1 VPFFFFL
8 FLYSVT
14 NITIIVHGKHGPNSL
29 IHRFCEL
36 TKNQPAFKTELYLTQ
51 HQGHAKQL
59 TLSAIQNG
67 THIIIASGGDGTINE
82 VVNGIIDSGNNQ
94 IRMTIVPAGT
104 GNDFMRPRTHFTSA
118 SHILDSIISEKFQPI
133 DLGMITSHNNHH
145 YFLNIADAGFGGSTV
160 HTLNQ
165 VRGLISGKIAYP
177 LAILITFLKYRKPK
191 IALRVGEHY
200 YSGPALMVAVC
211 NGSCFG
217 NGIYIHP
224 GADPTDGKLNI
235 TLLGKVSLFDYI
247 RYLPKLKKG
256 MKIKHPEL
264 HYVEG
269 TDCTIQL
276 ISGKMDIEADG
287 EIVTLQNPEI
297 KILPGVLRYIGPDY

>member
-1 VPFFFFL
+1 MFL
-8 FLYSVT
+8 
-14 NITIIVHGKHGPNSL
+14 
-29 IHRFCEL
+29 
-36 TKNQPAFKTELYLTQ
+36 TE
-51 HQGHAKQL
+51 HQGHARQL
-59 TLSAIQNG
+59 AQEVIQNG
-67 THIIIASGGDGTINE
+67 AHTIIASGGDGTVNE
-82 VVNGIIDSGNNQ
+82 VVNGILESGKREVQ
-94 IRMTIVPAGT
+94 LIIVPAGT
-104 GNDFMRPRTHFTSA
+104 GNDFMRPRVNFTSA
-118 SHILDSIISEKFQPI
+118 SHLLESILSNKYQPM
-133 DLGMITSHNNHH
+133 DAGVITSHNKQY